1 MIRSK
6 LLLPALALLVF
17 LPSAANAQGIT
28 GDWEVTVESPQ
39 GPATIDA
46 AFKQDGEAVVGTV
59 TSPMGSVEFK
69 GTLVNDAITVNYQLD
84 LQGNLLDVTM
94 NGKVAGDAME
104 GNLVIAGMGEL
115 PWKAKRKAPGAAA
128 TAAAAAPAAPAAA
141 VAPGAATAAAAAP
154 VDPAD
159 ISGKWNVMLSM
170 AGAGEF
176 PLSMTLTHAGDKIS
190 GTLSSAM
197 GDTQVAGTMTGTVL
211 KLDFVAATP
220 QGDIPVVFTGDLG
233 PTGFK
238 GKAAMAGLGEADWTG
253 TREP

>member
-1 MIRSK
+1 MVRSK
-6 LLLPALALLVF
+6 LLAPALALLLL
-17 LPSAANAQGIT
+17 LPTAAAAQDVT
-28 GDWEVTVESPQ
+28 GDWEVTVDSPQ
-39 GPATIDA
+39 GAATIDA
-46 AFKQDGEAVVGTV
+46 AFKQAGEAVTGTV

-69 GTLVNDAITVNYQLD
+69 GTLVNNAITVNYRLD
-84 LQGNLLDVTM
+84 LQGNLLDIVM
-94 NGKVAGDAME
+94 NGTVAGDSME

-128 TAAAAAPAAPAAA
+128 AGTTAATTAAAPAAP
-141 VAPGAATAAAAAP
+141 
-154 VDPAD
+154 VDPGN

-176 PLSMTLTHAGDKIS
+176 PLTITLAQAGEKVT
-190 GTLSSAM
+190 GTMSSAM
-197 GDTQVAGTMTGTVL
+197 GETAVAGTMIGTAL

-220 QGDIPVVFTGDLG
+220 QGDIPIVWTGDLG

-238 GKAAMAGLGEADWTG
+238 GKAMMTGLGEADWTA